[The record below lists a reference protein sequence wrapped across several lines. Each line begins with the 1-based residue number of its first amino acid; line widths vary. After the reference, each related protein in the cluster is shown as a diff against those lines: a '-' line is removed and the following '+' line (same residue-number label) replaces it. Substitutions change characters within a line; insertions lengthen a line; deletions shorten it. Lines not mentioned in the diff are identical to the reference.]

1 MNLITEII
9 IERDGS
15 YFPVRVI
22 RGQRT
27 RAWFEHPTTGEER
40 EEILTES
47 EQDEAREKFA
57 REESLDESLDDFP
70 GHFANRRESEQLAE
84 EYFARIGERRDR
96 RNA

>member
-22 RGQRT
+22 RGKRT

-47 EQDEAREKFA
+47 EQDEVREKFA

-70 GHFANRRESEQLAE
+70 NHFANRSESDQAAA
-84 EYFARIGERRDR
+84 FHFGHIGEQRDR
-96 RNA
+96 RHA